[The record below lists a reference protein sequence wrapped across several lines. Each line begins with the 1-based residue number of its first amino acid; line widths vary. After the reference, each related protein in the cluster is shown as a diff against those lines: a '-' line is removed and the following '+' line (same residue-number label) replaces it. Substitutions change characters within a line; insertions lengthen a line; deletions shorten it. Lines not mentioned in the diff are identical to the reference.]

1 MRISLI
7 AAAAAATLSAPVLA
21 AEDGGYVGVEGGA
34 MFAQH
39 NKYDVVLNGDTRF
52 DNGLR
57 VKHKTGY
64 DIDLIGGYKRG
75 LLRIEGEGSYKRASL
90 KDVRVDPAL
99 ATAVSGINGGPVTGK
114 DFRLNG
120 HFSITSLM
128 VNALIDK
135 NFGGSRFGAYAGGG
149 VGSAWGKLGG
159 ENDNALA
166 VQGIVGVRA
175 SLTDHLDAGVK
186 YRYFHTGNMSF
197 DRDVTINHM
206 GFATHTTGNYNSSSV
221 LASLVYNFGSPEP
234 RVAEAAVVTVA
245 DVPPPPPAT
254 QTCPDGS
261 VIAANAACA
270 VPPPPPPSATRGER
284 G

>member
-1 MRISLI
+1 MRIYLI
-7 AAAAAATLSAPVLA
+7 AAAAAATLSAPALA
-21 AEDGGYVGVEGGA
+21 GADGGYVGIEGGA

-39 NKYDVVLNGDTRF
+39 NKYDVTLDGDTRF

-64 DIDLIGGYKRG
+64 DIDLIAGYKRG
-75 LLRIEGEGSYKRASL
+75 LLRLEGEGSYKRASL
-90 KDVRVDPAL
+90 KDVQVDPAL
-99 ATAVSGINGGPVTGK
+99 VTAVSGIDGGPVTGK
-114 DFRLNG
+114 DFKLDG
-120 HFSITSLM
+120 HFSITSIM
-128 VNALIDK
+128 VNALADT
-135 NFGGSRFGAYAGGG
+135 NFGSSRFGGYVGGG
-149 VGSAWGKLGG
+149 VGSAWGNLSG

-166 VQGIVGVRA
+166 VQGIVGLRA
-175 SLTDHLDAGVK
+175 SLTDHLDAGLK

-206 GFATHTTGNYNSSSV
+206 GFSTHTTGNYNSSSV
-221 LASLVYNFGSPEP
+221 LASLVYNFASPEP

-245 DVPPPPPAT
+245 DVPPPPPT

-261 VIAANAACA
+261 VVDANAACA
-270 VPPPPPPSATRGER
+270 APPPPPPPATQSGER